1 MFLTLGVIFVASASL
16 AVIVDGL
23 RKAPEGYE
31 DETGF
36 HVIQEYSL
44 NRPSAGWRFRTGRK
58 GLPLRPG
65 KTGELDVGLRHV
77 PHRA

>member
-1 MFLTLGVIFVASASL
+1 MLLAFGIILVASASL

-36 HVIQEYSL
+36 HIVQEYSHAGP
-44 NRPSAGWRFRTGRK
+44 RAGWKLGKGKGMPLPADETGD
-58 GLPLRPG
+58 
-65 KTGELDVGLRHV
+65 LDVGLPNV
-77 PHRA
+77 PRRA